1 MVGESSLFVMKKSGS
16 VAQAWASIP
25 ITPQTDTPR
34 AARSKVRSVFALV
47 RYCARFTYQTVS
59 EMGRMGLFLAAVL
72 LQIFLLPLRGIQ
84 LVRRIDFIGAR
95 SLLLIVFTGVF
106 TGGVVA
112 LQGDIALRRFG
123 GEEMLGP
130 GVGLILI
137 RELGPVLSALMITGR
152 AGSALTAELG
162 IMRITEQIDALE
174 VMALNPIKYLV
185 VPILLAALITFPLLN
200 AVFVVVGI
208 YGGYLVGVKL
218 LGVSAGAYFSHM
230 SSAVTSDDIWG
241 GLYKSLSFGVIV
253 AWVCCYKGFYA
264 ERGAEG
270 VSHATTQAVVM
281 CSVLILVWDY
291 FLTSVL

>member
-1 MVGESSLFVMKKSGS
+1 MFTL
-16 VAQAWASIP
+16 A
-25 ITPQTDTPR
+25 
-34 AARSKVRSVFALV
+34 
-47 RYCARFTYQTVS
+47 RYCARVAHQTVG
-59 EMGRMGLFLAAVL
+59 EMGRMGIFFGATL
-72 LQIFLLPLRGIQ
+72 LQIFALPLQATQ
-84 LVRRIDFIGAR
+84 LLRRIHFLGTR
-95 SLLLIVFTGVF
+95 SLLLIVFTGAF
-106 TGGVVA
+106 TGMVVA
-112 LQGDIALRRFG
+112 FQGYIALRRFG
-123 GEEMLGP
+123 GEDLLGP
-130 GVGLILI
+130 GVGLSLI

-152 AGSALTAELG
+152 AGSALAAEIG

-185 VPILLAALITFPLLN
+185 VPILLAALICFPLLN

-208 YGGYLVGVKL
+208 YGGYLVGVNL

-230 SSAVTSDDIWG
+230 SSAVTSADVWG

-264 ERGAEG
+264 GHGAEG
-270 VSHATTQAVVM
+270 VSQATTQAVVM

>member
-1 MVGESSLFVMKKSGS
+1 
-16 VAQAWASIP
+16 
-25 ITPQTDTPR
+25 
-34 AARSKVRSVFALV
+34 
-47 RYCARFTYQTVS
+47 
-59 EMGRMGLFLAAVL
+59 MGRMS
-72 LQIFLLPLRGIQ
+72 IFLTTALFDLLFPPLYLPQ

-95 SLLLIVFTGVF
+95 SLLLLIFTGAF
-106 TGGVVA
+106 AGMVVA
-112 LQGDIALRRFG
+112 LQGHIALRRFG
-123 GEEMLGP
+123 GEELLGP

-174 VMALNPIKYLV
+174 VMALNPVKYLV
-185 VPILLAALITFPLLN
+185 SPILLASLLTFPFLN
-200 AVFVVVGI
+200 GIFVVVGI

-218 LGVSAGAYFSHM
+218 LGVSAGAYFSQM
-230 SSAVTSDDIWG
+230 SSAVTSEDVWVGI
-241 GLYKSLSFGVIV
+241 YKSVSFGVIV

-270 VSHATTQAVVM
+270 VSLATTQAVVM

-291 FLTSVL
+291 FLGSIL

>member
-1 MVGESSLFVMKKSGS
+1 
-16 VAQAWASIP
+16 
-25 ITPQTDTPR
+25 
-34 AARSKVRSVFALV
+34 
-47 RYCARFTYQTVS
+47 
-59 EMGRMGLFLAAVL
+59 MGIFLAAALLSTCIPPLYVAQVL
-72 LQIFLLPLRGIQ
+72 
-84 LVRRIDFIGAR
+84 RRIDFIGAR
-95 SLLLIVFTGVF
+95 SLLLIIFTGAF
-106 TGGVVA
+106 AGMVVA
-112 LQGDIALRRFG
+112 LQGHIALRRFG
-123 GEEMLGP
+123 GEELLGP

-174 VMALNPIKYLV
+174 VMALSPVKYLV
-185 VPILLAALITFPLLN
+185 SPILLAALITFPLLN
-200 AVFVVVGI
+200 GVFVVVGI
-208 YGGYLVGVKL
+208 YGGYVVGVKL
-218 LGVSAGAYFSHM
+218 LGVSAGAYFSQM
-230 SSAVTSDDIWG
+230 SSAVTSEDVWM

-291 FLTSVL
+291 FLGSVL

>member
-1 MVGESSLFVMKKSGS
+1 VLT
-16 VAQAWASIP
+16 VAH
-25 ITPQTDTPR
+25 
-34 AARSKVRSVFALV
+34 
-47 RYCARFTYQTVS
+47 YCARALHGMIS
-59 EMGRMGLFLAAVL
+59 EMGRMG
-72 LQIFLLPLRGIQ
+72 IFLVATVLQTFVPPLRGAQ
-84 LVRRIDFIGAR
+84 LARRIHFVGAR
-95 SLLLIVFTGVF
+95 SLLLIVFTGAF
-106 TGGVVA
+106 TGMVVA
-112 LQGDIALRRFG
+112 FQGHVALRRFG
-123 GEEMLGP
+123 GEELLGP
-130 GVGLILI
+130 GVGLSLI

-152 AGSALTAELG
+152 AGSALAAELG

-174 VMALNPIKYLV
+174 TMALNPIRYLV
-185 VPILLAALITFPLLN
+185 VPVLLAAVITFPLLN

-208 YGGYLVGVKL
+208 YGGYVTGVTL
-218 LGVSAGAYFSHM
+218 LGVSAGAYFAHM
-230 SSAVTSDDIWG
+230 STAVTSDDVWG

>member
-1 MVGESSLFVMKKSGS
+1 
-16 VAQAWASIP
+16 
-25 ITPQTDTPR
+25 
-34 AARSKVRSVFALV
+34 
-47 RYCARFTYQTVS
+47 
-59 EMGRMGLFLAAVL
+59 
-72 LQIFLLPLRGIQ
+72 
-84 LVRRIDFIGAR
+84 
-95 SLLLIVFTGVF
+95 
-106 TGGVVA
+106 
-112 LQGDIALRRFG
+112 
-123 GEEMLGP
+123 
-130 GVGLILI
+130 
-137 RELGPVLSALMITGR
+137 
-152 AGSALTAELG
+152 
-162 IMRITEQIDALE
+162 
-174 VMALNPIKYLV
+174 MALNPIKYLV

-264 ERGAEG
+264 EHGAEG
-270 VSHATTQAVVM
+270 VSQATTQAVVM